1 MRIVSLSLPLALVI
15 SSCNVT
21 GSNQNQQ
28 GQPVKASQQGQPVQS
43 PPLAAA
49 AADSL
54 AAHDPHVGETAA
66 AAAPGDIADPEM
78 RPVMQAQVV
87 LDRLGFTPGVVDG
100 KDGLSTRNAVS
111 GFQEANNLT
120 VTGKVDD
127 ATTKALAQWDNIPAT
142 RVVTV
147 PTEFAAGP
155 FYEIPKDPAE
165 QAKMPALGYQSL
177 DEKLAERFH
186 TTIDTLKQL
195 NPGGLPAGAKP
206 AAGGPL
212 PITSPVATSGASA
225 SAPSS
230 LDPNSKRDSASTLQP
245 GPPSFFHAGQQ
256 IRVPNVG
263 ADVMDPGSVGDPAWG
278 QTLAMLGVGSQ
289 QPKAAKVVV
298 SKSKGTLKA
307 YDVAGKLVAVYT
319 ATMGSQHDPLP
330 LGNWKILGIDK
341 NPKFHYNPAL
351 FWDAKPGAEKAMLPA
366 GPNGPVG
373 VVWIALSKPH
383 YGIHGT
389 PHPETIGRAESHGC
403 VRLTNWDAA
412 RLAQMVSTKTEL
424 LFEA

>member
-1 MRIVSLSLPLALVI
+1 MRTVLLGLLLVVALA
-15 SSCNVT
+15 SCEVT
-21 GSNQNQQ
+21 SSNQAQQQPQGTKQLQAQTTQNQGRMVPAADALAARDVPI
-28 GQPVKASQQGQPVQS
+28 GQP
-43 PPLAAA
+43 AAVA
-49 AADSL
+49 
-54 AAHDPHVGETAA
+54 G
-66 AAAPGDIADPEM
+66 IADPEA

-111 GFQEANNLT
+111 GFQEANSLT
-120 VTGKVDD
+120 ITGKVDD
-127 ATTKALAQWDNIPAT
+127 PTRQALAQWDNIPAT
-142 RVVTV
+142 RVVTI
-147 PTEFAAGP
+147 PADFAAGP
-155 FYEIPKDPAE
+155 FYAIPKDPAD
-165 QAKMPALGYQSL
+165 QAKMQALGYQSL

-186 TTIDTLKQL
+186 TTIETLKQL
-195 NPGGLPAGAKP
+195 NPGGIPAGAKP
-206 AAGGPL
+206 AGGAASPKQE
-212 PITSPVATSGASA
+212 TSLVSPSHAQNPTAAQSLGQSGTAAAS
-225 SAPSS
+225 P
-230 LDPNSKRDSASTLQP
+230 QP
-245 GPPSFFHAGQQ
+245 GPPSLFYAGQQ

-263 ADVMDPGSVGDPAWG
+263 GDAVDPASVNDAGWS

-289 QPKAAKVVV
+289 QPKAMKVTV
-298 SKSKGTLKA
+298 SKLKGTLKA
-307 YDVAGKLVAVYT
+307 YDDAGKLVAVYT

-412 RLAQMVSTKTEL
+412 RLAQMVSSKTEL

>member
-1 MRIVSLSLPLALVI
+1 
-15 SSCNVT
+15 
-21 GSNQNQQ
+21 
-28 GQPVKASQQGQPVQS
+28 
-43 PPLAAA
+43 
-49 AADSL
+49 
-54 AAHDPHVGETAA
+54 
-66 AAAPGDIADPEM
+66 
-78 RPVMQAQVV
+78 MQAQVV

-100 KDGLSTRNAVS
+100 KEGLSTRNAVS
-111 GFQEANNLT
+111 GFQEANGLT

-127 ATTKALAQWDNIPAT
+127 ATKQALSQWNNILAT
-142 RVVTV
+142 RVVTI
-147 PTEFAAGP
+147 PADFAVGP
-155 FYEIPKDPAE
+155 FYAVPKDPAD
-165 QAKMPALGYQSL
+165 QAKMSALGYESL

-186 TTIDTLKQL
+186 TTADTLKQL
-195 NPGGLPAGAKP
+195 NPGGAPAGAKP
-206 AAGGPL
+206 VAGPTPAASAAPATAQ
-212 PITSPVATSGASA
+212 PPVADATPSSNPSSSETGAS
-225 SAPSS
+225 P
-230 LDPNSKRDSASTLQP
+230 QP
-245 GPPSFFHAGQQ
+245 GSPSFFHAGQQ

-263 ADVMDPGSVGDPAWG
+263 GDALDPAAVTDAGWR
-278 QTLAMLGVGSQ
+278 QTLATLGVGSQ

-307 YDVAGKLVAVYT
+307 YDDAGKLVAVYT
-319 ATMGSQHDPLP
+319 ATMGSVHDPLP

-341 NPKFHYNPAL
+341 NPKFHYNPQL

-412 RLAQMVSTKTEL
+412 RLAQMVSSKTEL